1 MKPHNMNAE
10 ILEAVW
16 TCEEKG
22 ICTLDAMSMR
32 VSNGSPVDDALLA
45 ELERSGLLTIH
56 QNEVRLTEKGRNEAK
71 PIIRRHRLA
80 ERLLTDVLGM
90 SVEETEASAC
100 EYEHVLAP
108 GLTEAIC
115 TLLGHPRECPHGSPI
130 PEGEC
135 CKRREHSVKTAIRS
149 LEDMS
154 VGSVMK
160 ISYIRTND
168 NTMINKLANFGISP
182 GIKLKIRQKSPT
194 FVIEIGHAQIAL
206 ERNIATTIYGLED
219 R

>member
-1 MKPHNMNAE
+1 MKIVNINAE

-22 ICTLDAMSMR
+22 NCTFDAVKMMTINSH
-32 VSNGSPVDDALLA
+32 PIDDALLS
-45 ELERSGLLTIH
+45 ELDRSGLLTI
-56 QNEVRLTEKGRNEAK
+56 QKNEVRLTEKGRNEAK

-90 SVEETEASAC
+90 RVEETEASAC

-135 CKRREHSVKTAIRS
+135 CKRLESSFTSAVKS
-149 LEDMS
+149 LDSMS
-154 VGSVMK
+154 VGNEMK
-160 ISYIRTND
+160 IAYIRTND
-168 NTMINKLANFGISP
+168 NTMINKLVTFGISP
-182 GIKLKIRQKSPT
+182 GKKLKIRQKSPT
-194 FVIEIGHAQIAL
+194 FVIEIGHSQIAL
-206 ERNIATTIYGLED
+206 ERNIAMAIYGLED